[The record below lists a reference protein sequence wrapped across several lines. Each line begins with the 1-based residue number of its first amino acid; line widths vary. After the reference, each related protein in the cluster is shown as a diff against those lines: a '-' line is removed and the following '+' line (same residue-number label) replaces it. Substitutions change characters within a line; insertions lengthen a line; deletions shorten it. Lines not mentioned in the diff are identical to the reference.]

1 MIRRKMPDK
10 IWSRGQK
17 IVASGNV
24 EIEMVDE
31 EFRYVKATVFG
42 THPYDVTVTGD
53 GDDFCTCPY
62 FAETG
67 YCKHVAALLILI
79 EQAAPELQK
88 IVAIDQP
95 TADFNRQYMTT
106 TGASKPDFNGGTEFF
121 RGLNLVAK
129 PYYHPLDQT
138 TNGALALEVSL
149 LIGQVVDVNNF
160 NTSHDQ
166 LFLKM
171 KVASRQNNKFYVV
184 QNMSQ
189 FLQAYQSGSSYQT
202 GGRARLMIT
211 RDSFNNA
218 DQKLLDCLIAAPQA
232 QVRGRWLDMD
242 KCFAISPATTVKV
255 LNLANNLANFT
266 FQPDQDDD
274 EQYDQVELK
283 QFDARQGL
291 VSGRI
296 ISDQMGYN
304 FTMHTQFEQTLNEDT
319 DGTFIV
325 DKNIFYQIKAGQL
338 KLIVSIM
345 NSYFAV
351 TSIYPS
357 ARVNEMQ
364 NFKGL
369 HFNKGDEELLNQ
381 FVSLFKQIGQIE
393 VPADLIVSEMTPY
406 FDLDV
411 VDDNVELHLGYGY
424 GDQIIDPTDVS
435 PALSVKRN
443 LAKEGQTTDYLTSLG
458 FSYHDTDRWTQPIDD
473 AKSIYEFFSRKLP
486 NLRLNGQVMVSKELQ
501 SLVQDVNQFQPAVNV
516 KEVKGYLSVEFS
528 FAGIDEG
535 EVDHILKQLNNNNP
549 YIEKT
554 DGTIIL
560 VDEQLGHV
568 SEALTK
574 IRHQGKIQHGK
585 MKVHASQVLAVEAAL
600 GQTGDFDQ
608 RVKELTN
615 NLAHPENF
623 AVTISPQIHGQLR
636 PYQMLGVRWLEMLDS
651 YGFGGILADEM
662 GLGKTLQMISLL
674 ANHQDQERIN
684 LIVCPASLIYNW
696 QAEFNKF
703 APDLKVIVVDGTKQ
717 ERQAMIRDSRAQ
729 TLITSYNSARSDIEE
744 YVQVTI
750 NYLVLDE
757 AQYIKNASTKTNRS
771 LQRLTPHNTFALS
784 GTPIENRA
792 EELWSIFQ
800 VVMPGLLPGK
810 REFKRLTAD
819 EIAVRVK
826 PFILRRQKKAVLTD
840 LPPLMEANQYNEL
853 TKDQK
858 VVYLAQ
864 LKQMQAQVE
873 GMTDGG
879 LVKNRMEILAGLTR
893 LRQICDTPAL
903 YVDDYQGDSGKMAQL
918 TEILTQAHENGRHVL
933 IFSQFTKM
941 LTIIKRQLTEMGME
955 TFTLEGSTK
964 PRDRVT
970 MVNRFNRGEKDMFL
984 ISLKAGGTGLNLTG
998 ADLVVLVDLWWNPAV
1013 EDQATARAHRIGQT
1027 KQVEVFRLIT
1037 KGTIE
1042 EQIYKLQGQK
1052 RDFVDRVLSGPDN
1065 KGSLTNND
1073 IRQILGIND

>member
-1 MIRRKMPDK
+1 
-10 IWSRGQK
+10 
-17 IVASGNV
+17 
-24 EIEMVDE
+24 
-31 EFRYVKATVFG
+31 
-42 THPYDVTVTGD
+42 
-53 GDDFCTCPY
+53 
-62 FAETG
+62 
-67 YCKHVAALLILI
+67 
-79 EQAAPELQK
+79 
-88 IVAIDQP
+88 
-95 TADFNRQYMTT
+95 
-106 TGASKPDFNGGTEFF
+106 
-121 RGLNLVAK
+121 
-129 PYYHPLDQT
+129 
-138 TNGALALEVSL
+138 
-149 LIGQVVDVNNF
+149 
-160 NTSHDQ
+160 
-166 LFLKM
+166 
-171 KVASRQNNKFYVV
+171 
-184 QNMSQ
+184 
-189 FLQAYQSGSSYQT
+189 
-202 GGRARLMIT
+202 
-211 RDSFNNA
+211 
-218 DQKLLDCLIAAPQA
+218 
-232 QVRGRWLDMD
+232 
-242 KCFAISPATTVKV
+242 
-255 LNLANNLANFT
+255 
-266 FQPDQDDD
+266 
-274 EQYDQVELK
+274 
-283 QFDARQGL
+283 
-291 VSGRI
+291 
-296 ISDQMGYN
+296 
-304 FTMHTQFEQTLNEDT
+304 
-319 DGTFIV
+319 
-325 DKNIFYQIKAGQL
+325 
-338 KLIVSIM
+338 
-345 NSYFAV
+345 
-351 TSIYPS
+351 
-357 ARVNEMQ
+357 
-364 NFKGL
+364 
-369 HFNKGDEELLNQ
+369 
-381 FVSLFKQIGQIE
+381 
-393 VPADLIVSEMTPY
+393 
-406 FDLDV
+406 
-411 VDDNVELHLGYGY
+411 
-424 GDQIIDPTDVS
+424 
-435 PALSVKRN
+435 
-443 LAKEGQTTDYLTSLG
+443 
-458 FSYHDTDRWTQPIDD
+458 
-473 AKSIYEFFSRKLP
+473 
-486 NLRLNGQVMVSKELQ
+486 
-501 SLVQDVNQFQPAVNV
+501 
-516 KEVKGYLSVEFS
+516 
-528 FAGIDEG
+528 
-535 EVDHILKQLNNNNP
+535 
-549 YIEKT
+549 
-554 DGTIIL
+554 
-560 VDEQLGHV
+560 
-568 SEALTK
+568 
-574 IRHQGKIQHGK
+574 
-585 MKVHASQVLAVEAAL
+585 
-600 GQTGDFDQ
+600 
-608 RVKELTN
+608 
-615 NLAHPENF
+615 
-623 AVTISPQIHGQLR
+623 
-636 PYQMLGVRWLEMLDS
+636 
-651 YGFGGILADEM
+651 
-662 GLGKTLQMISLL
+662 
-674 ANHQDQERIN
+674 
-684 LIVCPASLIYNW
+684 
-696 QAEFNKF
+696 
-703 APDLKVIVVDGTKQ
+703 
-717 ERQAMIRDSRAQ
+717 MIRDSRAQ

-1052 RDFVDRVLSGPDN
+1052 RDFVDRVLSGTDN